1 MYQIFNPPSY
11 LNKIVRHFWLLDVD
25 SEEKTLK
32 EYMFS
37 YPYVNWVFTLGTPYT
52 VKDNQI
58 GAISIKDTCILGPRT
73 NFAEYVHPKGNLTFG
88 VTFQFGSTFPIF
100 KEETKNLTNKTL
112 LQEEL
117 FPTSNWLTP
126 AFQETSLT
134 TFIDK
139 LSGQIRKFNFDVD
152 QSGRTLWN
160 RFIEA
165 IVLGKHYTTS
175 VLQLSKLLRV
185 SQRHLQR
192 ITMRYSGLS
201 PKQVQSMLRCR
212 LAIKQI
218 LKTGITSDFFF
229 FGFYDQNHF
238 VKEVKKWSGF
248 TPGKLLSLIKKAK
261 QFHQPPYQNIQE
273 SYV

>member
-1 MYQIFNPPSY
+1 MYQIYNPPAH
-11 LNKIVRHFWLLDVD
+11 LNKVIRHFWLLDVD
-25 SEEKTLK
+25 SEEMALT

-52 VKDNQI
+52 VKEDQI

-100 KEETKNLTNKTL
+100 KEETKCLINKTL
-112 LQEEL
+112 LQKEI
-117 FPTSNWLTP
+117 FPSANWLTP
-126 AFQETSLT
+126 LFQETKLNL
-134 TFIDK
+134 FINK
-139 LSGQIRKFNFDVD
+139 LSKQIGKFNFDVD
-152 QSGRTLWN
+152 QSGRSLWN

-165 IVLGKHYTTS
+165 IVIGRHYSTS
-175 VLQLSKLLRV
+175 ALQLAKLLQV

-212 LAIKQI
+212 FAIKQI

-238 VKEVKKWSGF
+238 VKEVKKWSGH
-248 TPGKLLSLIKKAK
+248 TPGQLLSLIKNTKRTDQGSYDA
-261 QFHQPPYQNIQE
+261 ILE
-273 SYV
+273 SYA

>member
-1 MYQIFNPPSY
+1 MYQLYSPPAH
-11 LNKIVRHFWLLDVD
+11 LNKTIRHFWLLDVD
-25 SEEKTLK
+25 SEEKALT

-73 NFAEYVHPKGNLTFG
+73 NFAEYLHPKGNLTFG

-100 KEETKNLTNKTL
+100 KEETRLLTNKTF
-112 LQEEL
+112 LQEEI
-117 FPTSNWLTP
+117 FPTANWLTP
-126 AFQETSLT
+126 LFQESNLNS
-134 TFIDK
+134 FINK
-139 LSGQIRKFNFDVD
+139 LSNQIGEFNFDVD
-152 QSGRTLWN
+152 QSGRSLWN

-165 IVLGKHYTTS
+165 IVIGRHFSTS
-175 VLQLSKLLRV
+175 ALQLSKLLRV

-218 LKTGITSDFFF
+218 FRTGITSDFFF

-248 TPGKLLSLIKKAK
+248 TPGKLLSLIEKTK
-261 QFHQPPYQNIQE
+261 QPNHNPYEVIPE
-273 SYV
+273 SFV

>member
-1 MYQIFNPPSY
+1 MYQIYSPPAH
-11 LNKIVRHFWLLDVD
+11 LNKIIRHFWLLDID
-25 SEEKTLK
+25 SEEKVLK

-52 VKDNQI
+52 VRDFQF
-58 GAISIKDTCILGPRT
+58 GSVSIEDTCILGPRT

-100 KEETKNLTNKTL
+100 KEETKHLTNKTL
-112 LQEEL
+112 LQEEI
-117 FPTSNWLTP
+117 FPTANWLTP
-126 AFQETSLT
+126 FFQETNLNL
-134 TFIDK
+134 FINE
-139 LSGQIRKFNFDVD
+139 LSKQIGEFNFDVD
-152 QSGRTLWN
+152 QSGCTLWN
-160 RFIEA
+160 RFLEVI
-165 IVLGKHYTTS
+165 IIGKHYSTS
-175 VLQLSKLLRV
+175 ALQISKLLRV

-212 LAIKQI
+212 LALKQI
-218 LKTGITSDFFF
+218 LKTGISSDFFF

-248 TPGKLLSLIKKAK
+248 TPGKLLSLIGKTKQAK
-261 QFHQPPYQNIQE
+261 QDRSSN
-273 SYV
+273 